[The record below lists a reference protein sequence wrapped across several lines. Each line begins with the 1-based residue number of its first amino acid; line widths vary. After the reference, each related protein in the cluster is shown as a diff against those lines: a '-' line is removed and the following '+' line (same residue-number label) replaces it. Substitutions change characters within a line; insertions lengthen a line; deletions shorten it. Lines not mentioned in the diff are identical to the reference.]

1 MEIKFKTQIG
11 DEIDVVVTGYY
22 SAPDDSVGYQ
32 GQLDISTVCLEF
44 DVLERD
50 ISSIIKL
57 PEFESLEEKGACEAE
72 KASREAKFD
81 FNEE

>member
-1 MEIKFKTQIG
+1 MEIKFKTSIG
-11 DEIDVVVTGYY
+11 DDLDVVVTGDY

-32 GQLDISTVCLEF
+32 GQFDISTVCLEF
-44 DVLERD
+44 DVLERNLA
-50 ISSIIKL
+50 SIIKL
-57 PEFESLEEKGACEAE
+57 NEYEALEGKGACEGE